1 MSKRVSFSPDVNEK
15 PPTFRGSGTKG
26 GRNKRKFTRIRS
38 FRLTK
43 NTSFSTVGFLRR
55 IGARIARAMCFVS
68 TRRSSRKVSSSSL
81 MRSRSCAET
90 IDSHRAEAIEDC
102 IEFLYSSS
110 SLQRSNSVSGSSG

>member
-15 PPTFRGSGTKG
+15 PPTFRGSGTK
-26 GRNKRKFTRIRS
+26 
-38 FRLTK
+38 
-43 NTSFSTVGFLRR
+43 
-55 IGARIARAMCFVS
+55 GARIARAMCFVS